1 MRARNSKRTGAR
13 GFTLIE
19 VLVSL
24 AIFALTAI
32 VLGAAYLNILNSY
45 RSVGV
50 TPVDAEDV
58 AFARQALL
66 TQIDFQTAENGDE
79 FDTVDGHHVQWSL
92 DPAITAPST
101 TVSDLFTVGF
111 VCEIADSPSA
121 QPRKY
126 TETFMLLRPTWSD
139 PTTQS
144 QVRQAEAT
152 RIAQAQGLQQ

>member
-1 MRARNSKRTGAR
+1 MRGETSQIGRAR

-19 VLVSL
+19 VLVAL
-24 AIFALTAI
+24 AIFAMTAI
-32 VLGAAYLNILNSY
+32 VLGSAYLNILNSY
-45 RSVGV
+45 RTVGR
-50 TPVDAEDV
+50 PNEDV
-58 AFARQALL
+58 QDVTFARQALL

-79 FDTVDGHHVQWSL
+79 FDTADGHHVQWSL

-139 PTTQS
+139 PVTQTG
-144 QVRQAEAT
+144 VRQAEAT

>member
-1 MRARNSKRTGAR
+1 VPTGRSRISAR
-13 GFTLIE
+13 GAFTLME
-19 VLVSL
+19 VLAAL
-24 AIFALTAI
+24 AIFGLTAI
-32 VLGAAYLNILNSY
+32 VLGSAYLNILNSY
-45 RSVGV
+45 RAVGLGSG
-50 TPVDAEDV
+50 DAQDI

-66 TQIDFQTAENGDE
+66 KQVDFQTAENGDE

-92 DPAITAPST
+92 DPQVTVQST

-111 VCEIADSPSA
+111 VCEISDTATS

-139 PTTQS
+139 PVIRS